1 MYKVLIVEDDP
12 MVAMIDRQFVARTPN
27 FEVCGTCGDG
37 ESALEFLTKNSDVDL
52 IILDQYMPKM
62 KGTEVFKE
70 IRNRGIE
77 VSVIMVTAAN
87 DSKTI
92 EEVFKLGVSDYLVK
106 PFTVERFTQ
115 ALVTFEKRQTAL
127 SKGSTFDQRALDA
140 MMLAADSNDSCDLPK
155 GINQPTVQRIQ
166 EILRENIS
174 NKEMTSDELADIIGV
189 SRVTIRRYMNYFME
203 KGLVSGRMNYDTG
216 GRPAMFYMWCS

>member
-1 MYKVLIVEDDP
+1 MFKVLIVEDDP
-12 MVAMIDRQFVARTPN
+12 MVAMIDKQYVARTPN

-37 ESALEFLTKNSDVDL
+37 ESALDFLEKNSDVDL

-62 KGTEVFKE
+62 KGTEVFRE
-70 IRNRGIE
+70 IRNRGIN

-92 EEVFKLGVSDYLVK
+92 EEVFTLGVSDYLVK

-115 ALVTFEKRQTAL
+115 ALITFEKRSIAF
-127 SKGSTFDQRALDA
+127 SKDNKFDQRSLDA
-140 MMLAADSNDSCDLPK
+140 MMLTPNVSERTELPK
-155 GINQPTVQRIQ
+155 GINQPTVIKLQ
-166 EILRENIS
+166 EILKNNIS

-203 KGLVSGRMNYDTG
+203 KGLVTGRMNYDTG
-216 GRPAMFYMWCS
+216 GRPAMLYMWCS